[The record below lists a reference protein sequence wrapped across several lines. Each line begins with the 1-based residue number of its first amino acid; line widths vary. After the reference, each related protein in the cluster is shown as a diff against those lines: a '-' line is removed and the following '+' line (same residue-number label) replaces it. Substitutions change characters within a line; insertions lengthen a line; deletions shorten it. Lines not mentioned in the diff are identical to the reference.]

1 MRIGVEYLIG
11 RYKDHLFGAAFSV
24 TQNGADAQDAVQDTF
39 IRYYQSDMEF
49 DNEEHIRLWLFRT
62 VYNRAKDIRKAFWK
76 RSKVDLDEV
85 VNFYFPQPSDQRD
98 LFAAVLQLPRK
109 ERTVLQPYY
118 YEEYPVKEIAAILGL
133 KEAAVRKRLSRA
145 RAALKQKLQEEW
157 NEDE

>member
-98 LFAAVLQLPRK
+98 LFAAV
-109 ERTVLQPYY
+109 
-118 YEEYPVKEIAAILGL
+118 
-133 KEAAVRKRLSRA
+133 RKRLSRA

>member
-62 VYNRAKDIRKAFWK
+62 VYNRAKDIRR
-76 RSKVDLDEV
+76 RSG
-85 VNFYFPQPSDQRD
+85 S
-98 LFAAVLQLPRK
+98 AARSIWTK
-109 ERTVLQPYY
+109 
-118 YEEYPVKEIAAILGL
+118 
-133 KEAAVRKRLSRA
+133 
-145 RAALKQKLQEEW
+145 W
-157 NEDE
+157 